1 MRIGGALAEV
11 ERLSLALRGYP
22 TAYTYRV
29 FSPQAPFRN
38 WSSTRLET
46 LFGGKGVSAPD
57 VVSCY
62 GVYLLATTDAEVT
75 YVTDA
80 EVIYI
85 GKATPRVQ
93 SDGPS
98 SDRGRYHLG
107 AEIWNKICELG
118 GPNEAPV
125 FGSGSPVAKAHLPE
139 TVRQAILL
147 GDILVTA
154 VEITPWTM
162 AACVESYLRAAAFLA
177 DARLP
182 AANDRIG

>member
-1 MRIGGALAEV
+1 MRVGGALAEV

-46 LFGGKGVSAPD
+46 LFGGKSVSAPE

-62 GVYLLATTDAEVT
+62 GVYLLATVDAEVT
-75 YVTDA
+75 YVADA
-80 EVIYI
+80 EVFYI

-93 SDGPS
+93 SGEPS
-98 SDRGRYHLG
+98 SDKTRYHLG
-107 AEIWNKICELG
+107 AEIWNKIRELG
-118 GPNEAPV
+118 GANEAPV
-125 FGSGSPVAKAHLPE
+125 FGPGSLVAKANLPE

-154 VEITPWTM
+154 VEITPWVM
-162 AACVESYLRAAAFLA
+162 AACVESYLHAAAFLA
-177 DARLP
+177 DAKSP
-182 AANDRIG
+182 AANGRIG

>member
-1 MRIGGALAEV
+1 MKVGGALAEV
-11 ERLSLALRGYP
+11 ERLSLALRGHP

-29 FSPQAPFRN
+29 FSPQRPFRN

-46 LFGGKGVSAPD
+46 LVGGKSVSAPE

-62 GVYLLATTDAEVT
+62 GVYLLATADAEVT
-75 YVTDA
+75 YIADA
-80 EVIYI
+80 EVIHI

-93 SDGPS
+93 SGEPS
-98 SDRGRYHLG
+98 SDKTRHHLG

-125 FGSGSPVAKAHLPE
+125 FGSGSLVAKVNLPE

-147 GDILVTA
+147 GNIFVIA
-154 VEITPWTM
+154 VEIKPWAL
-162 AACVESYLRAAAFLA
+162 AACVESYLHAAASLA
-177 DARLP
+177 DARSP